1 MKCDPFPRNTF
12 SEPLLNPFIM
22 ISFMVESE
30 FPYTLRDVQ
39 GRTQHLKTLL
49 KLMKGTGLSLSDA
62 KKIDRLTKNPNL
74 LRLGL
79 SLMLLPEP
87 LTTAVGLPLVAYS
100 LSKRNTVELGEELAS
115 SYKELWRTLSNF

>member
-1 MKCDPFPRNTF
+1 
-12 SEPLLNPFIM
+12 
-22 ISFMVESE
+22 MVKSE

-49 KLMKGTGLSLSDA
+49 ELMEETGLSLSEA

-100 LSKRNTVELGEELAS
+100 LSKRNTVKLGEELAS
-115 SYKELWRTLSNF
+115 SYNELWRTLSNF

>member
-1 MKCDPFPRNTF
+1 
-12 SEPLLNPFIM
+12 
-22 ISFMVESE
+22 MVKSE

-100 LSKRNTVELGEELAS
+100 LSKRNTVKLGEELAS
-115 SYKELWRTLSNF
+115 SYNELWRTLSNF

>member
-1 MKCDPFPRNTF
+1 
-12 SEPLLNPFIM
+12 
-22 ISFMVESE
+22 MVEPE
-30 FPYTLRDVQ
+30 FPYTLRDVR
-39 GRTQHLKTLL
+39 GRIQHLKTLL
-49 KLMKGTGLSLSDA
+49 ELMEETGLSLSEA

-87 LTTAVGLPLVAYS
+87 LTTAVGLPLIAYS

-115 SYKELWRTLSNF
+115 SYNELWRTLSNF

>member
-1 MKCDPFPRNTF
+1 
-12 SEPLLNPFIM
+12 
-22 ISFMVESE
+22 MVEPE

-39 GRTQHLKTLL
+39 GRIQHLKTLL
-49 KLMKGTGLSLSDA
+49 ELMEETGLSLSEA

-100 LSKRNTVELGEELAS
+100 LSKRNTVKLGEELAS
-115 SYKELWRTLSNF
+115 SYNELWRTLSNF